1 VARQRGLIVLVVIGM
16 QAMIARIM
24 AALVALRAV
33 GILQSRPTAHIGP
46 LTSDD

>member
-1 VARQRGLIVLVVIGM
+1 MARQHGLIVLVVIGM

-33 GILQSRPTAHIGP
+33 GILQSRPTAHTRSP
-46 LTSDD
+46 YER